1 MVYNVSQIET
11 ALASLV
17 GFESLEG
24 YTLSSPLT
32 SATFKMNNYHPL
44 LQLSILDN
52 VKPEGTTLDAFLQNV
67 RKTAVTSTLND
78 LVTKKLAGKGIK
90 SKLSD
95 TIVFDSTAR
104 FTNLISNNGKFVGW
118 SFRPVRSGNLVTKIN
133 KVAVQFLEP
142 VINLQLY
149 VFHSSQQDVIET
161 REINTTKSSSVEWVT
176 LEEPIILKYSDHDA
190 GGYYFIGYYQ
200 NDLMLASSPTNR
212 AIYKEHDLSVAP
224 CGSCNKWNGTYYKEW
239 SKFLKIDTGTF
250 DPMFDGDTSFP
261 SHEKINFGENKNYGL
276 NFSIETNCDIT
287 DFIINNKSLFA
298 PTLQVRYAM
307 ELLRYLDMSPIRKN
321 VVTDTMKNEAFTAI
335 HGSISENN
343 YIKVRGLSHDYRDY
357 MEGLNLDT
365 SYLDP
370 ICLASTA
377 RGISWNKGGVYKY

>member
-11 ALASLV
+11 ALSSLV

-32 SATFKMNNYHPL
+32 SATFKMNSYHPL

-52 VKPEGTTLDAFLQNV
+52 VRPDGLDLDQFLIGV
-67 RKTAVTSTLND
+67 RKTAITATLND

-95 TIVFDSTAR
+95 TVVFDSTAR

-118 SFRPVRSGNLVTKIN
+118 SFRPVRSGNVVTKIN
-133 KVAVQFLEP
+133 KIA
-142 VINLQLY
+142 LQLLEEVVDLPIY
-149 VFHSSQQDVIET
+149 VFHSSQLQQVT
-161 REINTTKSSSVEWVT
+161 SRTVSTASATSVNWIT
-176 LEEPIILKYSDHDA
+176 LEEPIILKYSDHDV

-200 NDLMLASSPTNR
+200 DDLISSSSETNR

-224 CGSCNKWNGTYYKEW
+224 CGSCSKWNGTYYKEW

-250 DPMFDGDTSFP
+250 DPEVPEQMV

-276 NFSIETNCDIT
+276 NFAIETTCDIT

-343 YIKVRGLSHDYRDY
+343 HIKVRGLSHEYKDY

-370 ICLASTA
+370 ICLASTT
-377 RGISWNKGGVYKY
+377 RGISWNKSGTYKY

>member
-1 MVYNVSQIET
+1 MVYNVNTIET
-11 ALASLV
+11 ALSSLV

-32 SATFKMNNYHPL
+32 SATFKMNSYHPL

-52 VKPEGTTLDAFLQNV
+52 VKPEGMTLDAFLQNI

-78 LVTKKLAGKGIK
+78 LITKKLAGKGIK
-90 SKLSD
+90 SKLAD

-104 FTNLISNNGKFVGW
+104 FTNLVSNNNKFVGW
-118 SFRPVRSGNLVTKIN
+118 SFRPVRSGNVVIKLTKIG
-133 KVAVQFLEP
+133 VQFIEP
-142 VINLQLY
+142 VTNLQLY
-149 VFHSSQQDVIET
+149 IFHSSQQDVIDV
-161 REINTTKSSSVEWVT
+161 RELNTTKASSVEWIT
-176 LEEPIILKYSDHDA
+176 FEEPIVLRYSDYDA

-200 NDLMLASSPTNR
+200 NDLIRNQPTNR

-250 DPMFDGDTSFP
+250 DEDFQARYFP
-261 SHEKINFGENKNYGL
+261 SHENINFGENKNYGM
-276 NFSIETNCDIT
+276 NFAIETTCDIT
-287 DFIINNKSLFA
+287 DFITNNKSLFA
-298 PTLQVRYAM
+298 PTLQVRYAI
-307 ELLRYLDMSPIRKN
+307 ELLRYIDMSPIRKN

-343 YIKVRGLSHDYRDY
+343 HIKVRGLSHDYRDY

-370 ICLASTA
+370 ICLASTSK
-377 RGISWNKGGVYKY
+377 GISWNKGGVYKY